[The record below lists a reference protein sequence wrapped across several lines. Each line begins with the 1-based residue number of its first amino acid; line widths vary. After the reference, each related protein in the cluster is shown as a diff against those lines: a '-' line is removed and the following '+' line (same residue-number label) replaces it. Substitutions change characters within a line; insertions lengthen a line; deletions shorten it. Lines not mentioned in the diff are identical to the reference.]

1 MLVDTDKDYY
11 CSKISFGHSSP
22 LYSFMCAF
30 AFLLMKQHTLEQPAK
45 CNMIEKKLKML
56 KLMDL

>member
-30 AFLLMKQHTLEQPAK
+30 AFLLMKQHTLEQPSLPNAT
-45 CNMIEKKLKML
+45 
-56 KLMDL
+56 

>member
-22 LYSFMCAF
+22 RYSFKCAF
-30 AFLLMKQHTLEQPAK
+30 AFLLMKQHTLEQPSLPNAT
-45 CNMIEKKLKML
+45 
-56 KLMDL
+56 